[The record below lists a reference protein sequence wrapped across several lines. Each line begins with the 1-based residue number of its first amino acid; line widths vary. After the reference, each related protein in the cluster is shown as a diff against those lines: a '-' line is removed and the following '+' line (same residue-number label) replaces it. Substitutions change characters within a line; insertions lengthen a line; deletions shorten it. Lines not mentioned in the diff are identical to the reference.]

1 MKKTTKFILINA
13 SALILIATGSGVM
26 AQTDSAVTP
35 AIDQPEVLAQ
45 DLGVTNPKILPGS
58 PLYFLKEW
66 GRGVQSFFTFGQ
78 LKKTE
83 LEQKFANEK
92 LIELKKLVEEGKA
105 SSDILEKATDKY
117 QKTMGKIKEQADKI
131 KNNAANNTEVGKF
144 LDKFANQQVLQ
155 EKILQKLETQVP
167 ADVLQKIK
175 DAREQHLEKFKDVMT
190 KLESNNDKV
199 VKRIENALINSDEG
213 GQSQGSS
220 GILDRIKEKMPKP
233 TQQKLEDIKENV
245 RGKVNDKL
253 IKKATEKNQ
262 ENNCPQVIPVVN
274 FCRNGII
281 KVQRD
286 QKGCAT
292 GFDCLKP
299 SEQKVCAETYLP
311 VCGKN
316 GKTYSNSCFAKL
328 DDIEVGYKGECL
340 KLEKCTTNEECP
352 QIMQPCIS
360 KSDGANVCPPKINC
374 INGECKVIPQRDE
387 DTSFKSCQPP
397 YAFGCQSVTQGAS
410 TVGRVAQI
418 VCGCIPKCA
427 RSDEWVLTN
436 RLDGNWPDGSKK
448 GQFECVTG
456 APPA

>member
-45 DLGVTNPKILPGS
+45 DLGITNPKILPGS

-105 SSDILEKATDKY
+105 SADILEKATDKY

-220 GILDRIKEKMPKP
+220 GILDRIKEK
-233 TQQKLEDIKENV
+233 I
-245 RGKVNDKL
+245 NDKL

-286 QKGCAT
+286 QKGCAA

-316 GKTYSNSCFAKL
+316 GKT
-328 DDIEVGYKGECL
+328 
-340 KLEKCTTNEECP
+340 
-352 QIMQPCIS
+352 
-360 KSDGANVCPPKINC
+360 
-374 INGECKVIPQRDE
+374 
-387 DTSFKSCQPP
+387 
-397 YAFGCQSVTQGAS
+397 
-410 TVGRVAQI
+410 
-418 VCGCIPKCA
+418 
-427 RSDEWVLTN
+427 
-436 RLDGNWPDGSKK
+436 
-448 GQFECVTG
+448 
-456 APPA
+456 

>member
-1 MKKTTKFILINA
+1 MKKITKFILINA
-13 SALILIATGSGVM
+13 STLILIATGSDVM

-45 DLGVTNPKILPGS
+45 DLGITNPKILPGS

-105 SSDILEKATDKY
+105 ISDILEKATDKY

-155 EKILQKLETQVP
+155 EK
-167 ADVLQKIK
+167 
-175 DAREQHLEKFKDVMT
+175 
-190 KLESNNDKV
+190 
-199 VKRIENALINSDEG
+199 
-213 GQSQGSS
+213 
-220 GILDRIKEKMPKP
+220 MPKP

-245 RGKVNDKL
+245 REKVNDKL

-292 GFDCLKP
+292 GFD
-299 SEQKVCAETYLP
+299 
-311 VCGKN
+311 
-316 GKTYSNSCFAKL
+316 YS
-328 DDIEVGYKGECL
+328 
-340 KLEKCTTNEECP
+340 
-352 QIMQPCIS
+352 IS
-360 KSDGANVCPPKINC
+360 TKIN
-374 INGECKVIPQRDE
+374 NGYYLWTII
-387 DTSFKSCQPP
+387 FL
-397 YAFGCQSVTQGAS
+397 
-410 TVGRVAQI
+410 I
-418 VCGCIPKCA
+418 
-427 RSDEWVLTN
+427 
-436 RLDGNWPDGSKK
+436 
-448 GQFECVTG
+448 
-456 APPA
+456 